1 MRKETTSPSIVGHA
15 LGMTKGRSGPDKGRR
30 IKAWE
35 TGGSPWWIWNQQR
48 EYLSGDTWNGHKGSV
63 TESWALLLCTR
74 HFHKEWRRWQTPK
87 SCWANEMDRC
97 WDVKSDIIP
106 NSECRY
112 SPVVLFCFVGQSW
125 MQDLSSPTE
134 DWTCASCWCL
144 LLGKWVLST
153 ELPEKYLLSCLDSR
167 ESRI

>member
-1 MRKETTSPSIVGHA
+1 MRKEATSPSIVGHA
-15 LGMTKGRSGPDKGRR
+15 LGMTKEGADQTRR
-30 IKAWE
+30 ENKAWE

-48 EYLSGDTWNGHKGSV
+48 ECLSGDTEWTQEWVWLSPGHCYCV
-63 TESWALLLCTR
+63 QDTFTR
-74 HFHKEWRRWQTPK
+74 SGGIDGTPRIFAEPMK
-87 SCWANEMDRC
+87 MDRC

-112 SPVVLFCFVGQSW
+112 SPVVLFCFVIWSG
-125 MQDLSSPTE
+125 MQDLSSQLRIEPVPP
-134 DWTCASCWCL
+134 CWCL